1 MKPGA
6 IIVNTSRGAII
17 NQEALLEAIKTG
29 RIAGAGLDVIH
40 WEWPDVKRHPL
51 MEYARTHEN
60 LVIVPHLGDI
70 TYESQAMS
78 LHHIAEKLGDFIRA
92 DKE

>member
-6 IIVNTSRGAII
+6 IIVNTSRAAVI
-17 NQEALLEAIKTG
+17 NEEALLEALEAG

-40 WEWPDVKRHPL
+40 GEWADHRRHPL
-51 MEYARTHEN
+51 IAYARTHDN